1 MLRRTVD
8 LSVSEVKTHSM
19 DPELPDGNA
28 RVSSDENSLQWS
40 ERPFTGVTSPED
52 EDGDFSK
59 TISFSAGIELDFAEV
74 KESASVRKDYTIG
87 EELARGGMG
96 RIYLATD
103 PTLNRSVAL
112 KVSTTGDKGEDS
124 AFAKEAK
131 VLAHLAH
138 PNIVPV
144 HNLGEDRQGRP
155 FYSMKL
161 VHGQTLKAVL
171 QKLQAGDAET
181 VARYSVERLLD
192 VFRKVCDAVSF
203 AHSKRYLHRDLK
215 PENIMIGEYGE
226 VLVMDWGL
234 AQWLDEPAATVNA
247 NDDAPQSIEGT
258 PQYMSPEQSEGKPLD
273 ERSDIYSLGGTL
285 YSILTYRPPVEGASL
300 AEILQK
306 LRSGKISPMQPRGSA
321 ASGAVKNANQGPRKE
336 VPAALQAVTLE
347 AMALDP
353 KQRYQSVAELVA
365 DLEAYLHGFAT
376 QAEHAGLGRQ
386 LWLLIRRNK
395 IASGFAAVLLVSAAI
410 FTVQLAK
417 SEAKATQNALL
428 AEKEAERATR
438 NAQEAQKQTGIAQAN
453 SKRAEEQTVIAE
465 ANAKRALEEKELAR
479 RAAADA
485 NLSVAES
492 AEENGRRQQMLK
504 ALAMVPEDLRGQPWR
519 YLERKV
525 DTSVLTIVPKPG
537 TKWCDA
543 VAHPTKPNTLLVPYY
558 DGWIRLLDLSTG
570 AITDLF
576 KIDLAGSFMLMN
588 PLAVSSDGTR
598 LAVMRI
604 LPKPSEASLPIL
616 RIEVFGIPGGESQTV
631 IQSSCANSVFKEH
644 LAFNPDGSLLL
655 LSSYS
660 GNGVSVFNSYTGN
673 LLWSDMLN
681 EKTYAG
687 FAQNGNDVFLVGQ
700 KAGLSVRSPWTGK
713 VSRSLPQIRHLDW
726 RQLNAADPE
735 WKSVFYAENGICRCV
750 DTWNGKVFGNLPL
763 PSGNSFDGALAYI
776 PDRKILAVLGGNSKQ
791 SGVLQFWSTH
801 WSTQTSTLL
810 RSVQVPIEAK
820 VGDGDPWTIIAP
832 PNSDLI
838 VAARSYEIKVFK
850 LPQVQRERTIPIEH
864 VNDCDNFAFLAQP
877 HCVASAFRWD
887 SLSRKDGWTTGV
899 GVLNLDAPVA
909 KNTLSH
915 LFGYGRNTG
924 TFPGAIITTDQT
936 GRLVCASVCINED
949 TSEGIL
955 KVFRVDA
962 DGVSELP
969 LDKPRRSYFH
979 AQLSP
984 NGEFIWAGDAILETA
999 SGKQLRKVD
1008 LIGISR
1014 PDIREITPRWVGD
1027 SHVAEMVLIKQH
1039 KESSQTDRG
1048 IVLWSVAD
1056 GKQAATVLAP
1066 NAKSLAAS
1074 PDGSQIAEGGSDK
1087 KVRLRDG
1094 KTLVEQRVLRVH
1106 DGAVLAVAWHPS
1118 LPLLATASADHT
1130 VRIWDLNTDTMV
1142 EEFGLFEL
1150 VPDRL
1155 FWSPDGTQLA
1165 VRSRDGQAGVVDIVR
1180 PMSCQK

>member
-1 MLRRTVD
+1 
-8 LSVSEVKTHSM
+8 M
-19 DPELPDGNA
+19 DPELPDDKA
-28 RVSSDENSLQWS
+28 RVSSEEKSLLS
-40 ERPFTGVTSPED
+40 ERPFPEVTSTED
-52 EDGDFSK
+52 EGGDFSK
-59 TISFSAGIELDFAEV
+59 TISFSSEMGVDFAEV
-74 KESASVRKDYTIG
+74 EESAPVRKDYAVG
-87 EELARGGMG
+87 EEIARGGMG

-103 PTLNRSVAL
+103 ATLKRSVAL
-112 KVSTTGDKGEDS
+112 KVSTTGDTGEDS
-124 AFAKEAK
+124 AFAKEAR

-161 VHGQTLKAVL
+161 VHGQTLKAVIR
-171 QKLQAGDAET
+171 KLQEGDAET
-181 VARYSVERLLD
+181 VERYSLDRLLD

-234 AQWLDEPAATVNA
+234 AQWLDEPAATANA

-285 YSILTYRPPVEGASL
+285 YSILTYRPPVEGANL

-306 LRSGKISPMQPRGSA
+306 LRAGKISPMQPD
-321 ASGAVKNANQGPRKE
+321 GAVACSPVKNANQAPRKE
-336 VPAALQAVTLE
+336 VPPALQAVTLE

-365 DLEAYLHGFAT
+365 DLEAYQHGFAT

-386 LWLLIRRNK
+386 IWLLIRRNK
-395 IASGFAAVLLVSAAI
+395 IASGFAAVLVASAAI

-428 AEKEAERATR
+428 AEKEAELARR
-438 NAQEAQKQTGIAQAN
+438 NALEAQKQAEIAQAN
-453 SKRAEEQTVIAE
+453 SKRAEEQTILAE
-465 ANAKRALEEKELAR
+465 ANAKKALEEKELAR

-519 YLERKV
+519 YLERKT

-537 TKWCDA
+537 SKWCDA
-543 VAHPTKPNTLLVPYY
+543 VVHPTKPNTLLVPYY

-570 AITDLF
+570 ASTDLF
-576 KIDLAGSFMLMN
+576 RIDLAGSAMVMN

-604 LPKPSEASLPIL
+604 LPKPSETSPTIL
-616 RIEVFGIPGGESQTV
+616 RIEVFGIPGGDLQTAM
-631 IQSSCANSVFKEH
+631 QSSCVNSVIREH
-644 LAFNPDGSLLL
+644 LAFNTDGSLLL
-655 LSSYS
+655 LSSYV
-660 GNGVSVFNSYTGN
+660 GDGVSVFDAHTGN

-681 EKTYAG
+681 ERTYGG
-687 FAQNGNDVFLVGQ
+687 FTQHGNEVFLVGQ
-700 KAGLSVRSPWTGK
+700 KAGLSVRSPFTGK
-713 VSRSLPQIRHLDW
+713 VTRSLPQIRHLDW
-726 RQLNAADPE
+726 RQLNAADPD
-735 WKSVFYAENGICRCV
+735 WKSVFYAENGVCRCV
-750 DTWNGKVFGNLPL
+750 DTWTGKVFGNLPL
-763 PSGNSFDGALAYI
+763 PSGNSFDGAFAYI
-776 PDRKILAVLGGNSKQ
+776 PDRQVLAVLGGHSKQ
-791 SGVLQFWSTH
+791 SGILQFWSP
-801 WSTQTSTLL
+801 QTSTLL

-832 PNSDLI
+832 PNTDLI
-838 VAARSYEIKVFK
+838 VAARSYEIKVFT
-850 LPQVQRERTIPIEH
+850 LPKFQRERTISIEQT
-864 VNDCDNFAFLAQP
+864 NDCDNFAFLAQP
-877 HCVASAFRWD
+877 HCVASAFRWE
-887 SLSRKDGWTTGV
+887 SSSMRDGWNTGV
-899 GVLNLDAPVA
+899 GILDLNAPVV

-915 LFGYGRNTG
+915 LFGYGKNRG
-924 TFPGAIITTDQT
+924 QFPGATITTDKA
-936 GRLVCASVCINED
+936 GRLVCASVCINE
-949 TSEGIL
+949 EGKEGVL
-955 KVFRVDA
+955 KLFRVGA

-969 LDKPRRSYFH
+969 LEYSKNSFGYAH
-979 AQLSP
+979 LSP
-984 NGEFIWAGDAILETA
+984 KGDLIWSGDAILETA

-1008 LIGISR
+1008 LRGISR
-1014 PDIREITPRWVGD
+1014 PDNRDVTPRWVGD
-1027 SHVAEMVLIKQH
+1027 SHVVEMVLIKQN
-1039 KESSQTDRG
+1039 KDSALKDRSLM
-1048 IVLWSVAD
+1048 LWNVAD

-1074 PDGSQIAEGGSDK
+1074 PDGSQIAEGGTDK

-1094 KTLVEQRVLRVH
+1094 KTLIEQRVIRVH
-1106 DGAVLAVAWHPS
+1106 DDAVLALAWHPS

-1130 VRIWDLNTDTMV
+1130 VRIWDLNSDTMV
-1142 EEFGLFEL
+1142 EEFGLFEK

-1165 VRSRDGQAGVVDIVR
+1165 VRSKDGQAGVVDIIR
-1180 PMSCQK
+1180 PASCQK